1 MSHRRTVASTR
12 HHPRAIRV
20 HFHQS
25 HITVV
30 SWNASTAL
38 PALCRQSQSCH
49 LYLRPPHAINNI
61 RNMYYTIRIQAKRI
75 GSDERAFRLCK
86 DRVDRP
92 GPWTVCILLHSI
104 DKRVHLHDL
113 QPPRKQPPVQLKG
126 SSLRFWRANPQ
137 SQNHCA
143 RNHVERGWP
152 DRAGNLITRP
162 ECTTVEMR
170 IVLPA
175 A

>member
-126 SSLRFWRANPQ
+126 QLVEILARKSPKPESLRQ
-137 SQNHCA
+137 KSC
-143 RNHVERGWP
+143 
-152 DRAGNLITRP
+152 RAGVARP
-162 ECTTVEMR
+162 R
-170 IVLPA
+170 RKPHHA
-175 A
+175 S